1 MMPRA
6 TTFAVRALGAYFQ
19 DEVLVFWRAMRAAF
33 RTAADSV
40 RYCCAILLLV
50 CFQLS
55 HASTIVGPR
64 TYLSALANAKPG
76 SVIKLIPG
84 IYHDGLPIVGL
95 GGASTQPIVIEAAN
109 PARPPRFL
117 ARPQKNTVS
126 IINSSYVQIRN
137 LILDGRG
144 FPVDAVKAEGH
155 SRYAHHI
162 TLDGLRII
170 NHGAD
175 QGNIGISTKCPAWG
189 WIIRRNVIIRAGTGM
204 YLGNSDGSAPF
215 FDGVIEHNLIFD
227 TLGYNLQIK
236 HQHVRSPAADWMP
249 GPHTTI
255 IRHNVFS
262 KYGNAAQGQAA
273 RPNVL
278 VGHFPKEAHGVNDRY
293 VVYGN
298 FFYAN
303 STEALF
309 QGEGNI
315 ALYAN
320 LFVNPFGDAIHVEPH
335 NHVPKNIW
343 LFHNTV
349 IASNV
354 GIHLE
359 GDTEDYVRA
368 LAGNVVFAASPS
380 VDRLATDNVIGEYAQ
395 AEAYLNKPF
404 ASPGRLNLKIKS
416 DIAVARPA
424 ACASFELFPESGHDF
439 EGTPYE
445 ACGFGAY
452 ARSSRLPR
460 WNPNLA
466 LKPDVQR

>member
-1 MMPRA
+1 MIA
-6 TTFAVRALGAYFQ
+6 TYCVAAALIRYF
-19 DEVLVFWRAMRAAF
+19 
-33 RTAADSV
+33 
-40 RYCCAILLLV
+40 CALLLLGS
-50 CFQLS
+50 FS
-55 HASTIVGPR
+55 FSFAASVVDPT
-64 TYLSALANAKPG
+64 TYLSAIANAEPG
-76 SVIKLIPG
+76 SVIKLTPG
-84 IYHDGLPIVGL
+84 IYYDGLPIVGL
-95 GGASTQPIVIEAAN
+95 RGASTQPIVIEAAN
-109 PARPPRFL
+109 PARPPRLL
-117 ARPQKNTVS
+117 ARPRKNTVS
-126 IINSSYVQIRN
+126 IVNSSHVQIRN
-137 LILDGRG
+137 LVLDGRG
-144 FPVDAVKAEGH
+144 LPVDAVKAEGH
-155 SRYAHHI
+155 SRFAHHI
-162 TLDGLRII
+162 TLEGLRII

-236 HQHVRSPAADWMP
+236 HQHVRSPEADWTP

-320 LFVNPFGDAIHVEPH
+320 LFVNPFGDAIHVQPH
-335 NHVPKNIW
+335 NDVPKNIW

-354 GIHLE
+354 GIHLR
-359 GDTEDYVRA
+359 GDTENYLRA
-368 LAGNVVFAASPS
+368 LAGNVVFAASPEAP
-380 VDRLATDNVIGEYAQ
+380 RLEADNLIGEYAQ
-395 AEAYLNKPF
+395 ANAYLNKPF

-416 DIAVARPA
+416 DIAVAKPA
-424 ACASFELFPESGHDF
+424 TCAFFELFPDAGRDF
-439 EGTPYE
+439 EGIPYK
-445 ACGFGAY
+445 ACGVGAY
-452 ARSSRLPR
+452 ERGSRPPR

-466 LKPDVQR
+466 FKPNVQR